1 MKNIAFKTYKEENGG
16 RVLLLFL
23 LFLLAIYEFIHAG
36 YNSFVIV
43 CISPVF
49 IIAVYALFKW
59 KMAAFWA
66 LIVVNFIL
74 QFKANPFPLPSGVPM
89 SLWDEAF
96 ELILIAIAII
106 DASQE
111 SRFGR
116 CVNLMLLAILIW
128 TGLCALEL
136 LNDTCN
142 MGMDVAAWFTSFR
155 LYALHLIWIIL
166 VFSIY
171 ISSPERLIQYL
182 KVWALLSLFSAFWTW
197 KQKNMGFTPKEYA
210 FIYYGAGRS
219 THLLNGGSLIR
230 YFSTFS
236 DAATYGCYAASTG
249 VALIIWGIT
258 SKIKWNRIFFLIIG
272 ACVIWG
278 MFQSGTRTAIFSLAA
293 GFLLFIVLSKS
304 FKIAIPFG
312 IIFALFMSI
321 LMFTTIG
328 NGNQQI
334 RRMRTA
340 FDKKDASAN
349 TREINKEA
357 IRKYL
362 QDAPWGLGIA
372 STQANIPANNKYRK
386 LSDIPPDSEY
396 VYMWVHTG
404 VIGICV
410 FLFCMVLMLA
420 GACLVVMFKLKSP
433 SLIGIG
439 GGLCAAFAAI
449 QLGAYA
455 NQILFQ
461 YPNGLTFFGGL
472 AIVYILPYLEP
483 QWIEYENKLLAL
495 QEEKRRQR
503 LEKIEKMR
511 VKPWYSWIY
520 KYL

>member
-1 MKNIAFKTYKEENGG
+1 MTNRVYSNRLSEYTGENGG

-36 YNSFVIV
+36 YSTFTIV
-43 CISPVF
+43 CLSPAL
-49 IIAVYALFKW
+49 IIAVYVLFRW

-66 LIVVNFIL
+66 LIFINYII
-74 QFKANPFPLPSGVPM
+74 QFKANPFPLPSGIPM
-89 SLWDEAF
+89 SLWDEGF
-96 ELILIAIAII
+96 ELILIAIAIL

-116 CVNLMLLAILIW
+116 SVNLMLFAILIW
-128 TGLCALEL
+128 CGFCTLEL
-136 LNDTCN
+136 LNDTCD
-142 MGMDVAAWFTSFR
+142 MGLDVAAWFTSFR

-171 ISSPERLIQYL
+171 ISSPERLIQYM
-182 KVWALLSLFSAFWTW
+182 KVWAILSLFSAFWVW
-197 KQKNMGFTPKEYA
+197 KQKNIGFTPKEYA
-210 FIYYGAGRS
+210 FVYYGAGKS

-236 DAATYGCYAASTG
+236 DAATYGCYAASAG
-249 VALIIWGIT
+249 VAFIIMGIT
-258 SKIKWNRIFFLIIG
+258 SRIKWDRIFFLIIG
-272 ACVIWG
+272 VCVIWG
-278 MFQSGTRTAIFSLAA
+278 MFQSGTRTAIFSMAA
-293 GFLLFIVLSKS
+293 GFMLFIILSKS

-312 IIFALFMSI
+312 IFFALFMSF
-321 LMFTTIG
+321 LVFTDIG

-334 RRMRTA
+334 RRMRSA

-349 TREINKEA
+349 TREINKES

-362 QDAPWGLGIA
+362 RDAPWGLGLA

-410 FLFCMVLMLA
+410 FVFCMALMLV
-420 GACLVVMFKLKSP
+420 GACWVVMFKLKSP

-439 GGLCAAFAAI
+439 GGLCGAFASI

-455 NQILFQ
+455 NQILYQ
-461 YPNGLTFFGGL
+461 YPNAVTFFGGL
-472 AIVYILPYLEP
+472 AVVYILPYIEP
-483 QWIEYENKLLAL
+483 EWIEYEKRKLAK
-495 QEEKRRQR
+495 QEEKKRLK
-503 LEKIEKMR
+503 LEKKLAKR
-511 VKPWYSWIY
+511 V
-520 KYL
+520 